1 MGWGPLFFHVKLNLI
16 DPCCTV
22 RDSKMVEGCQA
33 GGLGHQ
39 FLYLREYNAE
49 SPKQGRKRFNSIVK
63 MINFSYLPIIY
74 LCSSHT
80 RRGSLQGREGP
91 LYCTL
96 QSTYGHHHQTV
107 LRCRCKVG
115 QVDFLILLRLKK
127 RFPHFLLCP
136 QNFFPHQEGL
146 KQNKNS
152 KIFRNVQ
159 VILS

>member
-1 MGWGPLFFHVKLNLI
+1 MLQPHKKGEFTGKGRAAL
-16 DPCCTV
+16 
-22 RDSKMVEGCQA
+22 
-33 GGLGHQ
+33 
-39 FLYLREYNAE
+39 LY
-49 SPKQGRKRFNSIVK
+49 
-63 MINFSYLPIIY
+63 
-74 LCSSHT
+74 
-80 RRGSLQGREGP
+80 
-91 LYCTL
+91 
-96 QSTYGHHHQTV
+96 STYGHHHQTV

-136 QNFFPHQEGL
+136 QYFFSHQEGL